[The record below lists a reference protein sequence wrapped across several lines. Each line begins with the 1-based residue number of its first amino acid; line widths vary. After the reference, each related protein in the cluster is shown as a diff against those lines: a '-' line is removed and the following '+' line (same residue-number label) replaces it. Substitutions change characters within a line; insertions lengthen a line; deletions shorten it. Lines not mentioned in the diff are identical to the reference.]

1 MEKKQVLG
9 LNHKMSLIKA
19 ELNKFKIPK
28 SGHNKYSGFHYH
40 ELTDFLPLINKLNLK
55 HGVNA
60 FPKFLKHEQICVLT
74 LINADDKQ
82 DFYEVIIPYVEAEM
96 LGKGGSASVVD
107 AIQRLGSTITYNRRY
122 LYQSAYD
129 ILESDG
135 VDSLPPIEPNK
146 EASKKEEAPSGKK
159 ECNDATFKKLVE
171 AIQEGRGTVEIAKE
185 TYIFT
190 GQQNIE
196 LLNIKSK

>member
-9 LNHKMSLIKA
+9 LHHRMSAIKA
-19 ELNKFKIPK
+19 ELNKCKIPK
-28 SGHNKYSGFHYH
+28 SGHNKFSGFHYH
-40 ELTDFLPLINKLNLK
+40 ELTDFLPLINELNLK

-60 FPKFLKHEQICVLT
+60 YPKFLKHEQICVLT
-74 LINADDKQ
+74 LINADDKE
-82 DFYEVIIPYVEAEM
+82 DFYDVIIPYVDAEM

-129 ILESDG
+129 IIESDG
-135 VDSLPPIEPNK
+135 IDSLPPNEPQEPKK
-146 EASKKEEAPSGKK
+146 EAKKEQAPSGKK

-171 AIQEGRGTVEIAKE
+171 AIQSGRGTVEQAKE
-185 TYIFT
+185 IYIFT

-196 LLNIKSK
+196 LLNIK